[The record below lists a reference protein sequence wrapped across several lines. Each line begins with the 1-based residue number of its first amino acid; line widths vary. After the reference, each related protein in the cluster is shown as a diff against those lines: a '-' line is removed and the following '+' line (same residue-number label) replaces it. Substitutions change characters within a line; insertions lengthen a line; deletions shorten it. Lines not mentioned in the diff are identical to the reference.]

1 MRSGFQLEFS
11 LITGLRASEESS
23 LEPHIVTNDRLV
35 KKHFKKCK
43 KGITVHNLKEA
54 IESRKE
60 ADLPRICRWNSSE
73 MPNYKDIGA
82 SMDEPNIVVHCTLK
96 PTSEEASKAYWT
108 EIHRFEDEVEDP
120 TVDIFVD
127 KENVADSSIRV
138 DLPQQTCHSP
148 NASTSPREPSSF
160 HRPPTSTDAYTFH
173 PGPSTSYPSLY
184 PSRDE
189 FAQELRMQL
198 LQMVEILERKNEG
211 RIDEMRSYID
221 QRFDCVTSF
230 CRQID
235 EKISSVVEW
244 MKNSNPSTTPYTYHS
259 PLRSGFMNTGEAC
272 DVNEDP
278 LVHVEVQNDEN
289 QDDNE
294 EREVED
300 YVLANEPVIVKEAT
314 LPAYGNEQKQ
324 ADDMNNC
331 PNPIEVENEQRQA
344 TDLPNDDET
353 RVEERDTCVPMDS
366 IAHGD
371 VMESIPIVVEDESD
385 KSSQI
390 GRGMRIKKRSLV
402 LESPF
407 TNPEKRRKLRNVN
420 AFDPFRELDPAKADD
435 LQNWLVNAPD
445 SEHVDIMMFTKPK
458 SFFLEIQKQFGW
470 LDSDHI
476 DIALLLMRAR
486 MHTYPTVFPQ
496 DCAILDCAFTNMCT
510 KRFEDF
516 ELHKKEKNPVE
527 DFKWM
532 KNMTRYIYGKNPEW
546 SKRWD
551 SCTSLYIPCN
561 VEMKHWIALK
571 VDFAERTIYVYDSM
585 KSLTRF
591 GKLQKIMHPIVK
603 VIPRMMKE
611 SLLFG
616 ENYPHKQFLWRRHAD
631 VPQQNN
637 AGDCGMYVIK
647 FIELL
652 SAGLD
657 VKLISDTMIDSW
669 RKKLAAEIFAMHFDP

>member
-1 MRSGFQLEFS
+1 
-11 LITGLRASEESS
+11 
-23 LEPHIVTNDRLV
+23 
-35 KKHFKKCK
+35 
-43 KGITVHNLKEA
+43 
-54 IESRKE
+54 
-60 ADLPRICRWNSSE
+60 

-138 DLPQQTCHSP
+138 DLPQQ
-148 NASTSPREPSSF
+148 
-160 HRPPTSTDAYTFH
+160 
-173 PGPSTSYPSLY
+173 
-184 PSRDE
+184 
-189 FAQELRMQL
+189 
-198 LQMVEILERKNEG
+198 
-211 RIDEMRSYID
+211 
-221 QRFDCVTSF
+221 
-230 CRQID
+230 ID

-259 PLRSGFMNTGEAC
+259 PLRSGFMNTGEPC

-331 PNPIEVENEQRQA
+331 PNPIEVKNEQRQA

-420 AFDPFRELDPAKADD
+420 AFDPFRELDPAKVDD

-445 SEHVDIMMFTKPK
+445 
-458 SFFLEIQKQFGW
+458 
-470 LDSDHI
+470 
-476 DIALLLMRAR
+476 R
-486 MHTYPTVFPQ
+486 
-496 DCAILDCAFTNMCT
+496 
-510 KRFEDF
+510 
-516 ELHKKEKNPVE
+516 
-527 DFKWM
+527 
-532 KNMTRYIYGKNPEW
+532 
-546 SKRWD
+546 
-551 SCTSLYIPCN
+551 
-561 VEMKHWIALK
+561 
-571 VDFAERTIYVYDSM
+571 
-585 KSLTRF
+585 
-591 GKLQKIMHPIVK
+591 
-603 VIPRMMKE
+603 
-611 SLLFG
+611 
-616 ENYPHKQFLWRRHAD
+616 
-631 VPQQNN
+631 
-637 AGDCGMYVIK
+637 
-647 FIELL
+647 
-652 SAGLD
+652 
-657 VKLISDTMIDSW
+657 
-669 RKKLAAEIFAMHFDP
+669 